1 MIMGLGLNDTVLQN
15 EVLLAPLWASP
26 VKNMQM

>member
-1 MIMGLGLNDTVLQN
+1 MIMGLNDTVLQN